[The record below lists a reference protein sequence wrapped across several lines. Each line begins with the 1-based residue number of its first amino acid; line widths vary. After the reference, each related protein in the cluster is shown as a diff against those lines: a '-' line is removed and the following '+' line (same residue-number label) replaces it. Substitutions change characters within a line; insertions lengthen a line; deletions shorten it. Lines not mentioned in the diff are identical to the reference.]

1 MVEIQ
6 QYLNHP
12 VTQHVK
18 LDLAEQEE
26 SLMDTLLN
34 VPVTDIESLIKHFEA
49 RGHLRGLKR
58 SRAVVAEELEEVEEK
73 LKETRK

>member
-18 LDLAEQEE
+18 LDLEEQETA
-26 SLMDTLLN
+26 LMSTLLDL
-34 VPVTDIESLIKHFEA
+34 PITDIESLVKHFEA

-58 SRAVVAEELEEVEEK
+58 SRLIVADALEEVEEK
-73 LKETRK
+73 LKENNK